1 MAVPE
6 PHEHHRWSATHWSA
20 LVRDLPV
27 PAAEAKGIVM
37 GWWLVM
43 LLGILGVSAG
53 VIVLAWPEISLV
65 TLAWVSGIFLLVDG
79 VSELVVS
86 LSRRAEGRGLLAL
99 LGALSVIAGLFLV
112 RHPIAGV
119 VAVALLLGI
128 WLVVFGLV
136 RFVEAFGR
144 VERHRVW
151 DLVIAAVEIIAG
163 VIIVATPSIGVAALA
178 LIVGIGFVLR
188 GLGTTMLAWALRD
201 AEDL

>member
-1 MAVPE
+1 
-6 PHEHHRWSATHWSA
+6 
-20 LVRDLPV
+20 LPV